1 MASNNSNISAA
12 DIFRILE
19 ENPELKVE
27 SIEMPLGARIVWD
40 ILFGG
45 MLFVAVVGNLIVLW
59 IVIGKLFQ
67 VSYKSHYQKYHQDL
81 SLKLSFDHNFR
92 IICTELF
99 AIQKINTFISS
110 FGQWTC
116 F

>member
-1 MASNNSNISAA
+1 
-12 DIFRILE
+12 
-19 ENPELKVE
+19 
-27 SIEMPLGARIVWD
+27 MPLGARIVWD